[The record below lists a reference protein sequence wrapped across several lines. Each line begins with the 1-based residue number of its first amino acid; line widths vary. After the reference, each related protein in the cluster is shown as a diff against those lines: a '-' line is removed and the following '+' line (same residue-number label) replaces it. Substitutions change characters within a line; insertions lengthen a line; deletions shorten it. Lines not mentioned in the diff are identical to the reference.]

1 MDSINAQVA
10 KTIQKQLLNQCA
22 GYSMQRWQKA
32 IKTWPKI
39 FMKRLKFADFELE
52 AFSKKNLE
60 INAWF
65 VTESCTKMNIPYRMS
80 HSLTAR

>member
-1 MDSINAQVA
+1 MDSINAQ
-10 KTIQKQLLNQCA
+10 KQSKNNCSINALVTQ
-22 GYSMQRWQKA
+22 SMHRWQTQ
-32 IKTWPKI
+32 TWPKI